1 MSSVNVQQYQSLPQG
16 FGSGNGGTQQ
26 GQVGHMQQPAQQQ
39 QQAFMLHQH
48 QMHNQRLIDEGLL
61 HGMQGQGAGKN
72 LQESAANAPTH
83 GTPPTTGW
91 GEPPIPSSHAPNNW
105 GAANIGPNGAHNNI
119 SAGPETPPSMHPGAG
134 GGPTGPP
141 PHVLSDGMGGSIKDA
156 NWGNPN
162 LYSAPPPSHF
172 SAVHGGG
179 GNSGMPYESNRG
191 RGGRG
196 GHHGG
201 SFGRTAGSGTT
212 REPYNRDLAVADSNI
227 GTHQSDRGAFGN
239 RSRGTINRG
248 GRGGRGGGSYGGP
261 PLDHSQEKNAG
272 RKSAIAETIAMMN
285 KMKMEDQEKKV
296 TAKKWDEERRER
308 NKEDPPLK
316 VNHDDNKHELDGLSD
331 EPLHRR
337 NQRER
342 ENRTRGASSRGGTT
356 NTAVGPRGAGRGG
369 MTHGG
374 AGGGNMFIPPG
385 AGAGGGI
392 PPFPGLDNFLPPG
405 AGPVAV
411 APTFGGHPGGFPGG
425 YPGGPHVPGG
435 HPANLYHL
443 GPGPLNF
450 GPGGPHPA
458 MAGPYGGRGG
468 PGFPPRGGRG
478 GPMGFG
484 RGFPGPT
491 GPMIGIRGPMGGG
504 TRGRGSYNRGGAR
517 GGNNSISSKSAEIPK
532 NEVEETGNKEKDEE
546 KSGNPGDDQYDLDD
560 PAIVGASVTQGNADA
575 DDEKTEEPPKNLNS
589 GQGNKGQLALLA
601 SETHKEKLG
610 ARNVKSTNPVHCGK
624 SSKIIS
630 DAIVNLRERLIRQLV
645 GGEAE
650 CMVCLDKIK
659 PKNATWDCHQCYQV
673 FHIHCIKKWGKS
685 QEDEGL
691 RCPGCQKIWP
701 RPKAYRCFCRK
712 LLDPAYNRNDTPH
725 SCGEVCGK
733 ALKLKNYS
741 YTAEKVT
748 TEALDCPHKCLEL
761 CHPGPCPPC
770 TASVIRTCPCGK
782 SKQTGRCGK
791 TPFCDNVCD
800 KTLNCG
806 VHSCAKVCHSGEC
819 GNCQIQI
826 AQTCYCDKQ
835 MMRTIT
841 CDDQLGKAKAMFS
854 CGNICMHRLN
864 CKNHECRDICHPGNC
879 EECPSDPSIV
889 KFCPCGKSDIDTLLA
904 NVRTSCLDV
913 IPSCQNRC
921 EKRLKCGT
929 PSDKHI
935 CTEFCHLGDCPPCQ
949 LISKVNYLNIG
960 SNS

>member
-1 MSSVNVQQYQSLPQG
+1 
-16 FGSGNGGTQQ
+16 
-26 GQVGHMQQPAQQQ
+26 
-39 QQAFMLHQH
+39 
-48 QMHNQRLIDEGLL
+48 
-61 HGMQGQGAGKN
+61 
-72 LQESAANAPTH
+72 
-83 GTPPTTGW
+83 
-91 GEPPIPSSHAPNNW
+91 
-105 GAANIGPNGAHNNI
+105 
-119 SAGPETPPSMHPGAG
+119 
-134 GGPTGPP
+134 
-141 PHVLSDGMGGSIKDA
+141 
-156 NWGNPN
+156 
-162 LYSAPPPSHF
+162 
-172 SAVHGGG
+172 
-179 GNSGMPYESNRG
+179 
-191 RGGRG
+191 
-196 GHHGG
+196 
-201 SFGRTAGSGTT
+201 
-212 REPYNRDLAVADSNI
+212 
-227 GTHQSDRGAFGN
+227 
-239 RSRGTINRG
+239 
-248 GRGGRGGGSYGGP
+248 
-261 PLDHSQEKNAG
+261 
-272 RKSAIAETIAMMN
+272 
-285 KMKMEDQEKKV
+285 
-296 TAKKWDEERRER
+296 
-308 NKEDPPLK
+308 
-316 VNHDDNKHELDGLSD
+316 
-331 EPLHRR
+331 
-337 NQRER
+337 
-342 ENRTRGASSRGGTT
+342 
-356 NTAVGPRGAGRGG
+356 
-369 MTHGG
+369 
-374 AGGGNMFIPPG
+374 
-385 AGAGGGI
+385 
-392 PPFPGLDNFLPPG
+392 
-405 AGPVAV
+405 
-411 APTFGGHPGGFPGG
+411 
-425 YPGGPHVPGG
+425 
-435 HPANLYHL
+435 
-443 GPGPLNF
+443 
-450 GPGGPHPA
+450 
-458 MAGPYGGRGG
+458 
-468 PGFPPRGGRG
+468 
-478 GPMGFG
+478 MGFG

-517 GGNNSISSKSAEIPK
+517 GGNNSIPSKSAEIPK

-806 VHSCAKVCHSGEC
+806 VHSCAKICHSGEC
-819 GNCQIQI
+819 GKCQIQI

-854 CGNICMHRLN
+854 E
-864 CKNHECRDICHPGNC
+864 KT
-879 EECPSDPSIV
+879 S
-889 KFCPCGKSDIDTLLA
+889 
-904 NVRTSCLDV
+904 RT
-913 IPSCQNRC
+913 N
-921 EKRLKCGT
+921 
-929 PSDKHI
+929 
-935 CTEFCHLGDCPPCQ
+935 
-949 LISKVNYLNIG
+949 
-960 SNS
+960 SNTT